1 MLLGHAVAADAAG
14 AAALVSPATAFW
26 ILLVV
31 LIGFTAASLWMWR
44 RFDELWRRLTVDVS
58 AITGNLL
65 LAVAVMM
72 VAFWARLFALR
83 VQDRVIRLEMRL
95 RLLQLVP
102 ALAPRLGEFTINQLC
117 SLRFAS
123 DAELPA
129 LAERVLAERLDDRKA
144 IKRMIK
150 DWEADL
156 LRA

>member
-1 MLLGHAVAADAAG
+1 MAAQQSFENHAKVVPAYHYFTFGLIAAY
-14 AAALVSPATAFW
+14 LVYRLYIAATAF
-26 ILLVV
+26 
-31 LIGFTAASLWMWR
+31 SLDAVM
-44 RFDELWRRLTVDVS
+44 S
-58 AITGNLL
+58 LL
-65 LAVAVMM
+65 LAVGVMM
-72 VAFWARLFALR
+72 AAFWSRVFALR
-83 VQDRVIRLEMRL
+83 VQDRVIRLEMRI
-95 RLLQLVP
+95 RLLRVAP
-102 ALAPRLGEFTINQLC
+102 AIAPRLGEFTINQLC

>member
-1 MLLGHAVAADAAG
+1 MAAQQSFENHAKVVPAYHYFTFGLIAAY
-14 AAALVSPATAFW
+14 LVYRLYIVATAF
-26 ILLVV
+26 
-31 LIGFTAASLWMWR
+31 SLDAVM
-44 RFDELWRRLTVDVS
+44 S
-58 AITGNLL
+58 LL
-65 LAVAVMM
+65 LAVGVMM
-72 VAFWARLFALR
+72 AAFWSRVFALR

-95 RLLQLVP
+95 RLLRVAP
-102 ALAPRLGEFTINQLC
+102 AIAPRLGEFTINQLC

>member
-1 MLLGHAVAADAAG
+1 MAAQQSFENHAKVVPAYHYFTFGLIAAN
-14 AAALVSPATAFW
+14 LVYRLSIVATAF
-26 ILLVV
+26 
-31 LIGFTAASLWMWR
+31 SLDAVM
-44 RFDELWRRLTVDVS
+44 S
-58 AITGNLL
+58 LL
-65 LAVAVMM
+65 LAVGVMM
-72 VAFWARLFALR
+72 AAFWSRVFALR

-95 RLLQLVP
+95 RLLKVAP
-102 ALAPRLGEFTINQLC
+102 AVAPRLGEFTINQLC

>member
-1 MLLGHAVAADAAG
+1 MAAQQSFENHAKVVPAYHYFTFGLIAAY
-14 AAALVSPATAFW
+14 LVYRLYIVATA
-26 ILLVV
+26 V
-31 LIGFTAASLWMWR
+31 SLDAVM
-44 RFDELWRRLTVDVS
+44 S
-58 AITGNLL
+58 LL
-65 LAVAVMM
+65 LAVGVMM
-72 VAFWARLFALR
+72 AAFWSRVFALR

-95 RLLQLVP
+95 RLLRVAP
-102 ALAPRLGEFTINQLC
+102 AIAPRLGEFTINQLC

>member
-1 MLLGHAVAADAAG
+1 MAAQQSFENHAKVVPAYHYLTFGLIAAY
-14 AAALVSPATAFW
+14 LVYRVYIAITAFS
-26 ILLVV
+26 LDAVMSLV
-31 LIGFTAASLWMWR
+31 
-44 RFDELWRRLTVDVS
+44 
-58 AITGNLL
+58 
-65 LAVAVMM
+65 LAVALLM
-72 VAFWARLFALR
+72 VALWARLFALR

-95 RLLQLVP
+95 RLLRLVP
-102 ALAPRLGEFTINQLC
+102 AIAPRLGEFTINQLC
-117 SLRFAS
+117 SLRFAG

>member
-1 MLLGHAVAADAAG
+1 MAAQQSFENHAKVVPAYHYFTFGLIAAY
-14 AAALVSPATAFW
+14 LVYRLYIVATA
-26 ILLVV
+26 V
-31 LIGFTAASLWMWR
+31 SLDAVM
-44 RFDELWRRLTVDVS
+44 S
-58 AITGNLL
+58 LL
-65 LAVAVMM
+65 LAVGVMM
-72 VAFWARLFALR
+72 AAFWSRVFALR

-95 RLLQLVP
+95 RLLKVAP
-102 ALAPRLGEFTINQLC
+102 AVAPRLGEFTINQLC

>member
-1 MLLGHAVAADAAG
+1 MAAQQSFENHAKVVPAYHYFTFGLIAAN
-14 AAALVSPATAFW
+14 LVYRLSIVATAF
-26 ILLVV
+26 
-31 LIGFTAASLWMWR
+31 SLDAVM
-44 RFDELWRRLTVDVS
+44 S
-58 AITGNLL
+58 LL
-65 LAVAVMM
+65 LAVGVMM
-72 VAFWARLFALR
+72 AAFWSRVFALR

-95 RLLQLVP
+95 RLLRVAP
-102 ALAPRLGEFTINQLC
+102 AIAPRLGEFTINQLC

>member
-1 MLLGHAVAADAAG
+1 MAAQQSSENHAKVVPAYHYLTFGLIVAN
-14 AAALVSPATAFW
+14 LVY
-26 ILLVV
+26 
-31 LIGFTAASLWMWR
+31 R
-44 RFDELWRRLTVDVS
+44 VDV
-58 AITGNLL
+58 AIRAFSLDAVMSLL
-65 LAVAVMM
+65 LAVGVMM
-72 VAFWARLFALR
+72 AAFWSRVFALR

-95 RLLQLVP
+95 RLLKVAP
-102 ALAPRLGEFTINQLC
+102 AVAPRLGEFTINQLC

>member
-1 MLLGHAVAADAAG
+1 MAAQQSFENHAKVVPAYHYFTFGLIAAY
-14 AAALVSPATAFW
+14 LVYRLYIAATAF
-26 ILLVV
+26 
-31 LIGFTAASLWMWR
+31 SLDAVM
-44 RFDELWRRLTVDVS
+44 S
-58 AITGNLL
+58 LL
-65 LAVAVMM
+65 LAVGVMM
-72 VAFWARLFALR
+72 AAFWSRVFALR
-83 VQDRVIRLEMRL
+83 VQDRVIRLEMPL
-95 RLLQLVP
+95 RLLRVAP
-102 ALAPRLGEFTINQLC
+102 AIAPRLGEFTINQLC